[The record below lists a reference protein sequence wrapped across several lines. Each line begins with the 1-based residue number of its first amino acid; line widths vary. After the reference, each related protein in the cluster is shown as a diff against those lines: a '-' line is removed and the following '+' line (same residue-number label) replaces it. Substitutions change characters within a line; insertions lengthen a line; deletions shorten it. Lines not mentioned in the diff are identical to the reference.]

1 MLAKSN
7 LVCVAANLVLL
18 SLPSITI
25 AAQPV
30 VLGSAVAASRRVG
43 MEMIDHGG
51 WTRLLQKHVDVTG
64 MVDYGGWKSSPE
76 DQRGLDEYLSHLSA
90 AKLDGSA
97 SRASQL
103 AFWINAYNSMT
114 IKGILREYP
123 TTSIRKHTSSFGG
136 YNVWK
141 HLLLPVGDRTYSLEQ
156 IEHEVLRK
164 MDEPR
169 IHFAIVCASVGCPKL
184 RSEAYVP
191 AKLDEQLNE
200 NAGQFFADRS
210 KFSYDPARGSI
221 QVSPIL
227 KWFGDDFG
235 ENPAAQMRTI
245 APFLPD
251 PAARKLAASGTA
263 RVSFLDYDWSL
274 NDQASFRN
282 ASRR

>member
-1 MLAKSN
+1 MLAGFSS
-7 LVCVAANLVLL
+7 VRVTAVFVLL
-18 SLPSITI
+18 ALPRLGI

-30 VLGSAVAASRRVG
+30 MLGSAAPANRRVS
-43 MEMIDHGG
+43 MDEIDHSA
-51 WTRLLQKHVDVTG
+51 WTRLLQKYVDASG
-64 MVDYGGWKSSPE
+64 MVDYGGWKKSPE
-76 DQRGLDEYLSHLSA
+76 DQHALDSYLSHLSS
-90 AKLDGSA
+90 AKVGSA

-103 AFWINAYNSMT
+103 AFWINAYNAVT

-184 RSEAYVP
+184 RNEAYVP
-191 AKLDEQLNE
+191 ENLDEQLNE
-200 NAGQFFADRS
+200 NARRFFADRS
-210 KFSYDPARGSI
+210 KFGYDPDRRSI

-235 ENPAAQMRTI
+235 ESSAVQMRMI

-251 PAARKLAASGTA
+251 PAAQKLAASGTA
-263 RVSFLDYDWSL
+263 RVSYLDYDWSL
-274 NDQASFRN
+274 NDQASFRS